1 MRRIRRTGP
10 TANHRQP
17 STSTGGRRIYIH
29 KKIIKHAP
37 PAPQRPTQVNKKTKT
52 TKTTGETEAELKV
65 HRDRIDGI
73 DEQILELMN
82 RRIEVAQSIGAIK
95 SSDTSSPAPPV
106 FYRPEREA
114 RVLKRL
120 RKLNRGPLDNAALEA
135 LFREIMSVTRGSEA
149 GLSVAILGPL
159 GTYSESAARQ
169 HFGSSISI
177 VPSATIDEIFRAAE
191 IGQTDFAVA
200 PVENSTEGGVS
211 GTLDRL
217 VTTSLTACG
226 EINLRIHHNLLGIGD
241 GLSAVK
247 RVIAHSQSLAQ
258 CKRWLDRNL
267 PGIELLPA
275 GSNADAAI
283 QARNDP
289 ALAAIAGDSAAE
301 RYGLNHLAAN
311 IEDEPGN
318 ATRFLVFSNRPTPP
332 SGDDKTSLLLSC
344 RNRPGALFH
353 LLKPLLDHQVDMT
366 RIESRPSKTGLWEYI
381 FFVDIAGHQEDA
393 EIAEALQELKAEAG
407 LYKNLGSYPVSS

>member
-1 MRRIRRTGP
+1 M
-10 TANHRQP
+10 
-17 STSTGGRRIYIH
+17 
-29 KKIIKHAP
+29 
-37 PAPQRPTQVNKKTKT
+37 NKKT
-52 TKTTGETEAELKV
+52 ETEAELKV

-73 DEQILELMN
+73 DEQILALMN
-82 RRIEVAQSIGAIK
+82 QRIEVAQAIGALK
-95 SSDTSSPAPPV
+95 SNSQALTQSNSQANNKASSDQPA

-120 RKLNRGPLDNAALEA
+120 RKLNQGALDNAALEA
-135 LFREIMSVTRGSEA
+135 LFREIMSITRGAES

-169 HFGSSISI
+169 HFGRFIEI
-177 VPSATIDEIFRAAE
+177 VPYATIDEIFRAAE
-191 IGQTDFAVA
+191 TGQTDFAVA

-226 EINLRIHHNLLGIGD
+226 EINLRIHHNLLGVCEQ
-241 GLSAVK
+241 LSAVK
-247 RVIAHSQSLAQ
+247 RVLAHSQSLAQ

-267 PGIELLPA
+267 PEVA
-275 GSNADAAI
+275 QVSVASNADAAI
-283 QARNDP
+283 QARDDSSV
-289 ALAAIAGDSAAE
+289 AAIAGDSAAE
-301 RYGLNHLAAN
+301 RYELSHLAAN

-353 LLKPLLDHQVDMT
+353 LLKPLLDHKVDMT
-366 RIESRPSKTGLWEYI
+366 RIESRPSKAGLWEYI
-381 FFVDIAGHQEDA
+381 FFVDIVGHQEDA
-393 EIAEALQELKAEAG
+393 EIAEALKELKVEAG
-407 LYKNLGSYPVSS
+407 LYKNLGSYPISS

>member
-1 MRRIRRTGP
+1 M
-10 TANHRQP
+10 
-17 STSTGGRRIYIH
+17 
-29 KKIIKHAP
+29 
-37 PAPQRPTQVNKKTKT
+37 NK
-52 TKTTGETEAELKV
+52 ETESKLKV
-65 HRDRIDGI
+65 HRDRIDEI
-73 DEQILELMN
+73 DEQILALMN
-82 RRIEVAQSIGAIK
+82 RRIEVAQAIGSIK
-95 SSDTSSPAPPV
+95 SSGKPSAKSSDGQPV

-120 RKLNRGPLDNAALEA
+120 RKLNQGGLDNAALES
-135 LFREIMSVTRGSEA
+135 LFREIMSITRGSEA

-169 HFGSSISI
+169 HFGSSIEI
-177 VPSATIDEIFRAAE
+177 VPYATIDEIFRATE
-191 IGQTDFAVA
+191 TGQTDFAVA

-217 VTTSLTACG
+217 VTTSLTICG
-226 EINLRIHHNLLGIGD
+226 EINLRIHHNLLGVAER
-241 GLSAVK
+241 LSSVR

-267 PGIELLPA
+267 PGVELVAA

-283 QARNDP
+283 QSRKDP
-289 ALAAIAGDSAAE
+289 STAAIAGDSAAE
-301 RYGLNHLAAN
+301 RYELSHLAAN

-344 RNRPGALFH
+344 RNRPGALFY
-353 LLKPLLDHQVDMT
+353 LLKPLLDHHVDMT
-366 RIESRPSKTGLWEYI
+366 KIESRPSKTGLWEYI
-381 FFVDIAGHQEDA
+381 FFVDIAGHQADA
-393 EIAEALQELKAEAG
+393 EIAEALKELKAEAG

>member
-1 MRRIRRTGP
+1 M
-10 TANHRQP
+10 
-17 STSTGGRRIYIH
+17 S
-29 KKIIKHAP
+29 K
-37 PAPQRPTQVNKKTKT
+37 
-52 TKTTGETEAELKV
+52 ETDTEKQLKV
-65 HRDRIDGI
+65 HRDRIDEI
-73 DEQILELMN
+73 DEQILALMN
-82 RRIEVAQSIGAIK
+82 RRIEVAQAIGAIK
-95 SSDTSSPAPPV
+95 LSGQSADQSAASPDQPA

-120 RKLNRGPLDNAALEA
+120 RKLNQGALDNAALEA
-135 LFREIMSVTRGSEA
+135 LFREIMSITRGSEA

-159 GTYSESAARQ
+159 GTYTESAARQ
-169 HFGSSISI
+169 HFGSSIRI
-177 VPSATIDEIFRAAE
+177 VPYATIDEIFRAAE
-191 IGQTDFAVA
+191 TGQTDFAVA

-217 VTTSLTACG
+217 VTTSLTTCG
-226 EINLRIHHNLLGIGD
+226 EVNLRIHHNLLGVGER
-241 GLSAVK
+241 LSSVK

-267 PGIELLPA
+267 PGVELIPA
-275 GSNADAAI
+275 SSNADAAI
-283 QARNDP
+283 RARDDP
-289 ALAAIAGDSAAE
+289 ASAAIAGDSAAE
-301 RYGLNHLAAN
+301 RYELAHLAAN

-353 LLKPLLDHQVDMT
+353 LLKPLLDHRVDMT

-381 FFVDIAGHQEDA
+381 FFVDVAGHQADA

-407 LYKNLGSYPVSS
+407 LFKNLGSYPVSS

>member
-1 MRRIRRTGP
+1 MLL
-10 TANHRQP
+10 
-17 STSTGGRRIYIH
+17 SLM
-29 KKIIKHAP
+29 
-37 PAPQRPTQVNKKTKT
+37 NKKT
-52 TKTTGETEAELKV
+52 ETEAELKV
-65 HRDRIDGI
+65 HRDRIDEI
-73 DEQILELMN
+73 DEQILALMN
-82 RRIEVAQSIGAIK
+82 QRIEVAQAIGVLKSNSQSTTQSNSQANNK
-95 SSDTSSPAPPV
+95 ASSDQPA

-120 RKLNRGPLDNAALEA
+120 RKLNQGALDNAALEA
-135 LFREIMSVTRGSEA
+135 LFREIMSITRGAES

-169 HFGSSISI
+169 HFGRFIEI
-177 VPSATIDEIFRAAE
+177 VPYATIDEIFRAAE
-191 IGQTDFAVA
+191 TGQTDFAVA

-226 EINLRIHHNLLGIGD
+226 EINLRIHHNLLGVCEQ
-241 GLSAVK
+241 LSAVK
-247 RVIAHSQSLAQ
+247 RVLAHSQSLAQ

-267 PGIELLPA
+267 PGVALVSVA
-275 GSNADAAI
+275 SNADAAM
-283 QARNDP
+283 QARDDSSV
-289 ALAAIAGDSAAE
+289 AAIAGDSAAE
-301 RYGLNHLAAN
+301 RYELSHLAAN

-353 LLKPLLDHQVDMT
+353 LLKPLLDHKVDMT

-381 FFVDIAGHQEDA
+381 FFVDIVGHQEDA
-393 EIAEALQELKAEAG
+393 EIAEALKELKVEAG
-407 LYKNLGSYPVSS
+407 LYKNLGSYPISS